1 MNSNLMPLLYPLQP
15 GYKDADT
22 WIDQLLNRP
31 DTINWQCAF
40 NHPIGSDKVGA
51 CIFDLDQNTGLKVY
65 EKFFT
70 LKVKSINKV
79 VPGKPYVYEFEYD
92 STYEPED
99 VMVNAVYDSDGNAV
113 GFSQMII
120 LNS

>member
-15 GYKDADT
+15 GYKDADQ

-31 DTINWQCAF
+31 DTINWQAAF
-40 NHPIGSDKVGA
+40 ANSLDAEKIGA
-51 CIFDLDQNTGLKVY
+51 CIFDVDRNTGLKVY
-65 EKFFT
+65 DKFFT

-92 STYEPED
+92 ATYEPED
-99 VMVNAVYDSDGNAV
+99 VIVSSLYDSNGNPV
-113 GFSQMII
+113 GYTQMTI
-120 LNS
+120 LN